1 MRELRDPAF
10 FRVLAGKNAPTYL
23 DVLDA
28 LERESA
34 ERPEGMAREEAIELV
49 AEVLSRHP
57 DFRPDEDDELSAAGG
72 DSLPPRERARQV
84 LDHLS
89 RCRWLEEPP
98 RRDWRRTVHFDAH
111 GATLMAALRKIAWPD
126 AAVFT
131 DKLLAVCAMLADETE
146 LTLRP
151 WQTVETCLA
160 NVKEGISELRSMQ
173 KSVQRLTRRQLEED
187 TLKGNLAV
195 VFDEYSQ
202 QLSHACY
209 GELVRARLP
218 LRLPETVRRIGDRL
232 VGDGGAMADMQ
243 TEMLRRN
250 PAMSAE
256 TARAKVR
263 NQLDDLAALL
273 ESVLPMADEIDRRT
287 ADFTRR
293 SLSRF
298 RYLQDVTGER
308 RTEVRA
314 FFEAVN
320 RRIAGRKF
328 SHAPE
333 LPALP
338 ALRLPEASLPAGR
351 DSLYSPPVRRAPLEQ
366 EAFEDNVDEADRA
379 SGLRD
384 MERALRESLSVQRAN
399 LFVAGL
405 PGGKGARLP
414 SSELPV
420 TGDAGFADL
429 IALLLHSE
437 SAEARYRLE
446 IDRATDESR
455 EPGLDPLPG
464 CSVERFS
471 LIKK

>member
-57 DFRPDEDDELSAAGG
+57 DFRPDEDDELSATGG
-72 DSLPPRERARQV
+72 DTLPPRERARQV

-131 DKLLAVCAMLADETE
+131 DKLLAVCAMLTDETE

-243 TEMLRRN
+243 TEVLRRN
-250 PAMSAE
+250 PTMSAE

-263 NQLDDLAALL
+263 NQLDDLASLL

-464 CSVERFS
+464 CTVERFS